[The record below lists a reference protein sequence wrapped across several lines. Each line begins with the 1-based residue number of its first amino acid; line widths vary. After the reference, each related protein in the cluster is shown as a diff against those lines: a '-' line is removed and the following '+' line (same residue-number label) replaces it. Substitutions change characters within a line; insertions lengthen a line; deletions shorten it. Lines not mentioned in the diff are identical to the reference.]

1 MPLLTDDAPPAVKN
15 TKRTGE
21 FSEAAFL
28 HRAEG
33 LGFKLAKPWG
43 DSERYD
49 FVLDSGSRLWKVQI
63 KGTETLRAR
72 GYEVRASYTDGKGR
86 ANYQPGDIDVLAAH
100 VIPLDL
106 WYILPVG
113 VWGDHPM
120 LRFYP
125 HGAKHTKYEQYRE
138 AWDLFREPPEP
149 AACPRG
155 LRPGQCPVRFAIH
168 PELINDN

>member
-125 HGAKHTKYEQYRE
+125 HGAKCCKYEQYRE
-138 AWDLFREPPEP
+138 AWDLFRQPPDPPLCHQGYEREE
-149 AACPRG
+149 CP
-155 LRPGQCPVRFAIH
+155 LRLE
-168 PELINDN
+168 PELASEV